1 MEADTFIQALTRF
14 ISRRGMVREIRSD
27 NGTNFVGAESELKE
41 AVAEMDQAKISAFLT
56 QQGCDWI
63 RWEKNTPKASNMGGV
78 WERMIRTVK
87 SVLMSLIKA
96 SPKTLDEET
105 LRTFLTEAEG
115 IVNSRPL
122 TIEDIHDPDSP
133 PLTPNQI
140 LTMKSKLVL
149 PPPGVFQ
156 QADVYCRK
164 RWRIAQH
171 LANCFWSRWRKEYLQ
186 LLQPR
191 QKWIGE
197 KRNLQV
203 NDVVLMKEEGVVR
216 GHWPMG
222 RVAEVHP
229 SKDGLVRSVS
239 LQVNGT
245 IVKRPV
251 NKTVLLV
258 ASDDSE

>member
-1 MEADTFIQALTRF
+1 M
-14 ISRRGMVREIRSD
+14 
-27 NGTNFVGAESELKE
+27 
-41 AVAEMDQAKISAFLT
+41 
-56 QQGCDWI
+56 
-63 RWEKNTPKASNMGGV
+63 
-78 WERMIRTVK
+78 
-87 SVLMSLIKA
+87 
-96 SPKTLDEET
+96 
-105 LRTFLTEAEG
+105 
-115 IVNSRPL
+115 
-122 TIEDIHDPDSP
+122 
-133 PLTPNQI
+133 
-140 LTMKSKLVL
+140 
-149 PPPGVFQ
+149 
-156 QADVYCRK
+156 
-164 RWRIAQH
+164 
-171 LANCFWSRWRKEYLQ
+171 Q

-258 ASDDSE
+258 ASDSE